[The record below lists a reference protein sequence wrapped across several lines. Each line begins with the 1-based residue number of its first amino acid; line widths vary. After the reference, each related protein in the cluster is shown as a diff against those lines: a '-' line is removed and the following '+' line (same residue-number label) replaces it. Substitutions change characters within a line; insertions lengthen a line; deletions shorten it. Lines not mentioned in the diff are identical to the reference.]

1 MDYDEDVF
9 TCIQTRNIGIGISK
23 RKCVVCVM
31 DDKGRI
37 QEETAYDNN
46 PLSSSI
52 MFRVSNIT

>member
-1 MDYDEDVF
+1 MPELWQV
-9 TCIQTRNIGIGISK
+9 TQQTRNIGIGISK

-52 MFRVSNIT
+52 MLRVSNIT